1 MSTNAKV
8 GIAVGALVAL
18 VFVVTVVSQ
27 LPKPPDERKGGEAN
41 LPAAGLAFAFDT
53 LRYEPT
59 SERAALREYPQ
70 YFEPGD
76 QTAAFWVFNPNPL
89 PVKVTF
95 AQTSCGMC
103 SFADLAVVKDPPAT
117 ADVLSG
123 PLGAV
128 LGGVG
133 PRAADEAEYRARR
146 RAEERIPADDWHRL
160 KAANSSRPDVTGE
173 PFVEVP
179 AAAAAAKPTWVVVR
193 LNIRVSSAKVYEATF
208 ACKPDGADVAVPMT
222 LKAAVVPVEPCEVYP
237 TAFDFQAVA
246 EDAPALERT
255 VFFWSATRP
264 VGPAGV
270 AGVLPPPAPPAGDG
284 HLTFTPP
291 VPATPAEVADLAR
304 ALDHDGKSPRRVAG
318 AYKMTLRFA
327 RTVTAGGVT
336 KEADL
341 GPFERVLSIGRQVA
355 RDDGGDPIGDGIV
368 QTQVPAVTVKATLLG
383 AVALDRGD
391 KIELGS
397 FRTRDGLEKEVV
409 VVSDRPGLELEAV
422 PKETTPSYL
431 KVEPALAAER
441 KGDHTRWTLKL
452 KIDPDLGG
460 GEIARGSVVVLRI
473 KGTGQLVRIPV
484 TGRGVG

>member
-8 GIAVGALVAL
+8 GIAVAALVAL

-27 LPKPPDERKGGEAN
+27 LPKPPEDKPVGD
-41 LPAAGLAFAFDT
+41 LPQTGLAFAFDT
-53 LRYEPT
+53 LRYDPAN
-59 SERAALREYPQ
+59 ERAALREYPQ
-70 YFEPGD
+70 YYEPGD
-76 QTAAFWVFNPNPL
+76 QRVPFWVFNPNPV

-95 AQTSCGMC
+95 VETSCGQC

-117 ADVLSG
+117 ADVLAG

-128 LGGVG
+128 VGGIA
-133 PRAADEAEYRARR
+133 PRAADETEYRLRR
-146 RAEERIPADDWHRL
+146 RAEDRIPADDWHRL
-160 KAANSSRPDVTGE
+160 KAANSTRPDVTGE
-173 PFVEVP
+173 PYVEVP
-179 AAAAAAKPTWVVVR
+179 AAASADKPTWVVVK
-193 LNIRVSSAKVYEATF
+193 LNIRVTETKTYHATF
-208 ACKPDGADVAVPMT
+208 GCQPAKADVPVPMT
-222 LKAAVVPVEPCEVYP
+222 LSAVVNPVEPCEVFP
-237 TAFDFQAVA
+237 TTIDFQAVA
-246 EDAPALERT
+246 EDAPVLERT
-255 VFFWSATRP
+255 VYFWSATRP

-291 VPATPAEVADLAR
+291 EPATADEVAYLAR
-304 ALDHDGKSPRRVAG
+304 QLNPDGKTPKRVAG

-327 RTVTAGGVT
+327 RTVTAGGAT

-355 RDDGGDPIGDGIV
+355 RDDKGDPVGDGIV

-391 KIELGS
+391 KIDLGS
-397 FRTRDGLEKEVV
+397 FRTHDGLEKEVV
-409 VVSDRPGLELEAV
+409 VVSDRPGLELEAM
-422 PKETTPSYL
+422 PKESTPSYL

-452 KIDPDLGG
+452 KIDPDVGG
-460 GEIARGSVVVLRI
+460 GEIAHGSVVVLRI